1 MQLNPLSILL
11 VLFYFISNGVLGQE
25 KIRTKDG
32 AQINGIKQYLEI
44 DAKDAS
50 KPILLFLH
58 GGPGFSSRTYFNP
71 IKKGLQDE
79 FIVVQWD
86 QRGTG
91 ITELWNAAPKPISA
105 AQMIA
110 DTEEVV
116 DYLLDRFD
124 REKLYL
130 VGFSWGGY
138 LGLQYAGNHP
148 EKIHAYIS
156 VSGMISNFESE
167 QLTLA
172 FLLKQAQENENQEAL
187 GELSSIKIPFENWE
201 QLYFQRKWTA
211 YFQGTKNIAKAYP
224 KELFGNWAPIWFG
237 LFLEAS
243 SVNFIETRPSL
254 TCPVY
259 IMASKKDLVSH
270 HSIAEKFFNT
280 VEAPQKELIWFEEST
295 HEIPSQ
301 EPDRFIEE
309 LVRIGDIKN

>member
-1 MQLNPLSILL
+1 MQLRSCLIL
-11 VLFYFISNGVLGQE
+11 VLLIYSEVLWAQKSIKLKEGVM
-25 KIRTKDG
+25 
-32 AQINGIKQYLEI
+32 INGIKQHLAIEY
-44 DAKDAS
+44 KDNQ

-58 GGPGFSSRTYFNP
+58 GGPGFSSRSYFNP
-71 IKKGLQDE
+71 IKKGLQKD

-86 QRGTG
+86 QRETG
-91 ITELWNAAPKPISA
+91 ITKAWNEAPKPITT
-105 AQMIA
+105 AQMHQ
-110 DTEEVV
+110 DTEQVI
-116 DYLLDRFD
+116 DYLLNRFD

-138 LGLQYAGNHP
+138 LSLQYAGSHP

-172 FLLKQAQENENQEAL
+172 FLLKQAQEHKNQEAL
-187 GELSSIKIPFENWE
+187 GELSSIKIPFGNWE
-201 QLYFQRKWTA
+201 QLYYQRKWTA
-211 YFQGTKNIAKAYP
+211 HFQGTKNMTKAYP
-224 KELFGNWAPIWFG
+224 KELFGNWAPIWFD

-243 SVNFIETRPSL
+243 SVNFIETTPSL
-254 TCPVY
+254 GCPVY

-301 EPDRFIEE
+301 EPKKFIKE
-309 LVRIGDIKN
+309 LKRIGRIR